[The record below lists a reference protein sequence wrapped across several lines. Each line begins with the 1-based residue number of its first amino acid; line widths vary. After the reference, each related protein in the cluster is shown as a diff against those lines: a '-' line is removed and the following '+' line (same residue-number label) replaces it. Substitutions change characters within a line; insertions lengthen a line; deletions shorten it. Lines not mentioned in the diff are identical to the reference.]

1 MLDNTTFKTV
11 LQHTPL
17 VSIDLLVKN
26 KLGEYML
33 GMRTNRPAQGYW
45 FVPGG
50 RIFKNERMD
59 DAFLRLTQGELGI
72 QVPRQQATFL
82 GAFEHLYE
90 DSAMDAA
97 ISTHYVVL
105 GYEIALDI
113 ELAKLP
119 QEQHA
124 QYTWM
129 SESALLASESVH
141 LHTKQYFLLNK

>member
-1 MLDNTTFKTV
+1 VLDNTTFKTV

>member
-26 KLGEYML
+26 KQGEYLL

-113 ELAKLP
+113 ELAELP